1 MYFTVYILPIEFAI
15 QLPVGKYENVPHSS
29 YSSFLSQ
36 MELLVRT
43 EVRHIINTN
52 TQHHKDSNKH
62 EDKQILHLYN
72 FNPISNE
79 ITFNV
84 KRIVIKSLANNTWET
99 LSTWHYNNI
108 SSLPRLKRLPWSIV
122 HLVVEQILT
131 FILKYSNTGTN
142 N

>member
-52 TQHHKDSNKH
+52 TQHYNDSNKH

-79 ITFNV
+79 ITFNF

-99 LSTWHYNNI
+99 LST
-108 SSLPRLKRLPWSIV
+108 
-122 HLVVEQILT
+122 
-131 FILKYSNTGTN
+131 
-142 N
+142 

>member
-1 MYFTVYILPIEFAI
+1 MYFTVYILHIEFAI
-15 QLPVGKYENVPHSS
+15 QLPVGKYEHVPHSS
-29 YSSFLSQ
+29 YSSFLSP

-43 EVRHIINTN
+43 EVCHIINTN

-79 ITFNV
+79 ITFNF

-99 LSTWHYNNI
+99 LST
-108 SSLPRLKRLPWSIV
+108 
-122 HLVVEQILT
+122 
-131 FILKYSNTGTN
+131 
-142 N
+142 